1 MPFTPKVADL
11 ITGLGQTTDLP
22 VDMGNKKT
30 APPWMAVEN
39 LLACIF

>member
-1 MPFTPKVADL
+1 MVDSQYLQYCA
-11 ITGLGQTTDLP
+11 TTDLP

-39 LLACIF
+39 LLACVF